1 MSRGE
6 MLQVWQRSRF
16 RVDDFAED
24 NFETMSKCPF
34 IRSMRTSGERMDSL
48 QRWDKTMEFTIADK
62 YKSKQ
67 QCCCCWSNTIHS
79 VDGDEDDL
87 WWFRFIQQSAKPW
100 ERKTSTN
107 WWEIKTICIFEN
119 KNKVFQES
127 LNGDMKEM
135 IKFTYELKCFK
146 DALDIRVNTQFVVI
160 S

>member
-1 MSRGE
+1 
-6 MLQVWQRSRF
+6 
-16 RVDDFAED
+16 
-24 NFETMSKCPF
+24 MSKCPF

-67 QCCCCWSNTIHS
+67 QCCCWKSDQIQFI
-79 VDGDEDDL
+79 VLMAMRMIFDGLGLYSSLQSHGRGKHQQTGEKSKQ
-87 WWFRFIQQSAKPW
+87 FIYL
-100 ERKTSTN
+100 R
-107 WWEIKTICIFEN
+107 IKTI
-119 KNKVFQES
+119 NKVLQES